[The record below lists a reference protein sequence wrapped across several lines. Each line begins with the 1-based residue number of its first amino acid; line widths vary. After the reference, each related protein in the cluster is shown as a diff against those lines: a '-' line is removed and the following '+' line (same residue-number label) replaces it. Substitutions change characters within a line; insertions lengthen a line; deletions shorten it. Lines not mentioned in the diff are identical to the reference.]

1 MSGEIFL
8 PVPGGLVLSA
18 VVEAHGRDSLNRTA
32 TTFLVLT
39 VIAAVLAAA
48 SFAIRIKGYG
58 FGTLGI
64 ERLDMIAN
72 AATFIPI
79 AAIYAFSAMFMMI
92 LPVRGAGF
100 VYQQAA
106 SPVWAATLVLL
117 ATILGL
123 QITRFGF
130 GDHQALSALLDWRF
144 GFAAAIVAIHLFLD
158 QLRSNALTRTLAFA
172 CLALATLACLYWD
185 FRL

>member
-1 MSGEIFL
+1 M
-8 PVPGGLVLSA
+8 
-18 VVEAHGRDSLNRTA
+18 NRTA

-48 SFAIRIKGYG
+48 SFAIRIKGYA
-58 FGTLGI
+58 FGTIGI
-64 ERLDMIAN
+64 ERIDMIAN

-79 AAIYAFSAMFMMI
+79 AAIYAFAAMFMMI

-106 SPVWAATLVLL
+106 SPVWSATLVLL

-123 QITRFGF
+123 QIRFGF
-130 GDHQALSALLDWRF
+130 GDRQALSVLLDWRF
-144 GFAAAIVAIHLFLD
+144 GFALAIVTIHLFLD
-158 QLRSNALTRTLAFA
+158 QLRRNALTRTLAFA
-172 CLALATLACLYWD
+172 AFALATLACLYWD

>member
-1 MSGEIFL
+1 M
-8 PVPGGLVLSA
+8 
-18 VVEAHGRDSLNRTA
+18 VEALGRDSLNRTA

-48 SFAIRIKGYG
+48 SFAIRIKGYS
-58 FGTLGI
+58 FGTIGI
-64 ERLDMIAN
+64 ERIDMIAN
-72 AATFIPI
+72 AATFIAI
-79 AAIYAFSAMFMMI
+79 AAVYAFAAMFMMI
-92 LPVRGAGF
+92 LPVRGAAF

-123 QITRFGF
+123 QIARFGF
-130 GDHQALSALLDWRF
+130 GDRQALFVLLDWRF
-144 GFAAAIVAIHLFLD
+144 AFAAAIVAIHLFLD
-158 QLRSNALTRTLAFA
+158 QLRRNALTRTLAFA
-172 CLALATLACLYWD
+172 AFALATLACLYWD